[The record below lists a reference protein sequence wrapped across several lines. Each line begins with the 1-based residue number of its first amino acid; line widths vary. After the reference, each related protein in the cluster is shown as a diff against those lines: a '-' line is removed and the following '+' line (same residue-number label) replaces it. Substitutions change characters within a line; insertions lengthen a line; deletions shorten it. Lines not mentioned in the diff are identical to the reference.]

1 MKTLVFSDVHLN
13 VAEDGR
19 DTMAAFISF
28 LRGIDPREVNRIVI
42 VGDLFD
48 FWFEY
53 NHVIFSGYFD
63 VLRALAD
70 LRDAGVEMHFAVGNH
85 DFWAGRFLKD
95 QLGIVIHD
103 RPFILPFG
111 TQQVLF
117 THGDGINPNDTA
129 YRVYKRFARWKPVV
143 AFFSLIHPDWAMG
156 LAQWVSRGSRKMF
169 QAEDLS
175 TGSEVRPL
183 QDFAKRRLAAGA
195 ADVVVCGHSH
205 NPVIEEYPTPDGK
218 GLYIN
223 SGDWLYHQ
231 SYVEWDG
238 STFRMRLFGS
248 QVEDVDEAE
257 VIPQGQTAE
266 GSQEG

>member
-19 DTMAAFISF
+19 DTMTAFTSF
-28 LRGIDPREVNRIVI
+28 LRSIDPGEVNRIVI

-53 NHVIFSGYFD
+53 SHVIFSGYFD

-70 LRDAGVEMHFAVGNH
+70 LRDGGVEMHFAVGNH
-85 DFWAGRFLKD
+85 DFWAGRFLEE
-95 QLGIVIHD
+95 QLGFQIHD
-103 RPFILPFG
+103 GAFVLPFG
-111 TQQVLF
+111 DKRVLF
-117 THGDGINPNDTA
+117 IHGDGINPDDKA

-143 AFFSLIHPDWAMG
+143 ALFSLVHPDWAMA
-156 LAQWVSRGSRKMF
+156 LAQWVSRGSRRMF
-169 QAEDLS
+169 QAGDLS
-175 TGSEVRPL
+175 QGTEVQPL
-183 QDFAKRRLAAGA
+183 REFAKGKLAGGE

-205 NPVIEEYPTPDGK
+205 YPVMEEYPTPQGT

-238 STFRMRLFGS
+238 AEFRMRLFGA
-248 QVEDVDEAE
+248 QVEHVDEPE
-257 VIPQGQTAE
+257 IIAE
-266 GSQEG
+266 GETAQGSQ